1 MGALGLFIDGRK
13 RIENLVEVDWKDY
26 VEQAFLNV
34 VIRRA
39 RCDHLIRSRRSQSK
53 HSEHNVNLSQLNVVE
68 LVFPTQ
74 KKICVVK

>member
-39 RCDHLIRSRRSQSK
+39 RCDHLIWSRRSQSK
-53 HSEHNVNLSQLNVVE
+53 TQRTQRKPLPTKCCRTGIPYSKKNLRS
-68 LVFPTQ
+68 
-74 KKICVVK
+74 